1 MVFLYPSNE
10 LEMLWMLLLTM
21 YNANGKTNNGKRKD
35 AQLRLIHLLAGTKLE
50 TLGKGAIE
58 SVHNKEVGF

>member
-1 MVFLYPSNE
+1 ME
-10 LEMLWMLLLTM
+10 KQIM
-21 YNANGKTNNGKRKD
+21 GKEKM
-35 AQLRLIHLLAGTKLE
+35 QLRLIHLLAGTKLE